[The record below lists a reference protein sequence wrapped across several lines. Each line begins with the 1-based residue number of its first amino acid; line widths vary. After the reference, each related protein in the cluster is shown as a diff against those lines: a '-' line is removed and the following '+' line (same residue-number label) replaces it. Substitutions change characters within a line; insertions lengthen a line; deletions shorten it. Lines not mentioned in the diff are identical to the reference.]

1 MPYEKK
7 IWCPHP
13 SHAGLTRVGLKP
25 SHPVGRRIIT
35 EREAELFNKQISS
48 NLEWKSA
55 TIKAGD
61 KVCQTCF
68 NTLPDVM
75 QTCIDP
81 EPVLV
86 ESPDAENPQLPSL
99 DEQLKNDSAKAE
111 LNRVFQVLNMEIIR
125 DE

>member
-13 SHAGLTRVGLKP
+13 SHTGLNQVGLKP

-68 NTLPDVM
+68 NTLPDLM

-86 ESPDAENPQLPSL
+86 ETPDAENPQLPSL